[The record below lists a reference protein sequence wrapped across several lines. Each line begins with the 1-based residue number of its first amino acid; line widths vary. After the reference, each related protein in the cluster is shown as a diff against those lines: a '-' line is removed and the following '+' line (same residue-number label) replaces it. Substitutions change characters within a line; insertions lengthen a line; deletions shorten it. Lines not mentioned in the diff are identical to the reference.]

1 MAGWIVLAKPFSPG
15 AQKVES
21 LSQKWME
28 DLQFKDFRA
37 SSLYHH
43 KLDRNRVDIG
53 RTLERLFLVKPE
65 MLDIIDYRIVKT
77 EVDSSGRRA
86 RVKVEA
92 RYKRL
97 NKDKKPQEADLMLY
111 WMKRHPDCPIGATC
125 PDGTCVNEFGEPV
138 EKTEDDEQSRRG
150 EQTVEIAMPE
160 PPRIGVEERPDPEV
174 IDDIHRLLNKLANL
188 RALPQQR
195 RPQLDAALR
204 EIRRFAFE

>member
-1 MAGWIVLAKPFSPG
+1 MRKTTIASIVVVAVLGVAAWIVLAKPFSPG
-15 AQKVES
+15 AQKVDS
-21 LSQKWME
+21 LSRKWME

-43 KLDRNRVDIG
+43 ELDRGRVDIG

-138 EKTEDDEQSRRG
+138 EKTEEDEQSRRDG
-150 EQTVEIAMPE
+150 TDAPE
-160 PPRIGVEERPDPEV
+160 PVEGKAEDTYTCDTSAER
-174 IDDIHRLLNKLANL
+174 AWFMNL
-188 RALPQQR
+188 DSTLKEKPYQR
-195 RPQLDAALR
+195 N
-204 EIRRFAFE
+204 